1 MKGLRPFKCIAF
13 ASILGSAM
21 ILPSLSMAASILGG
35 SIFVISNPGEV
46 FATFQGSDA
55 SYSSTLYLGGTAI
68 FNNKTTSVGTTISL
82 GTFTAGTELV
92 FNINVHNTGHSFYTG
107 NGSLNNDGIAHAFVD
122 NMFSATET
130 LVGFED
136 LYGGGDQD
144 YNDLQFSFTNVFG
157 ESPGEEIG
165 DPTGGSGGDPTDGS
179 GGDPTSG
186 SGGDPTG
193 GSGNDPPIPTPEPST
208 IILLGSG
215 LLGLMAL
222 RARKRG

>member
-35 SIFVISNPGEV
+35 SIFVSNPGEV

-92 FNINVHNTGHSFYTG
+92 FNINVHNTGHSFFTG
-107 NGSLNNDGIAHAFVD
+107 NGLLNNDGVAHALVD
-122 NMFSATET
+122 NMFSETET
-130 LVGFED
+130 WVGFED
-136 LYGGGDQD
+136 LYGGGDRD
-144 YNDLQFSFTNVFG
+144 YNDLQFSFTNVLG
-157 ESPGEEIG
+157 ESPGEGLG

-179 GGDPTSG
+179 GGDPTGG

-208 IILLGSG
+208 I
-215 LLGLMAL
+215 
-222 RARKRG
+222 